1 MKFVKDFVAI
11 DFETLQE
18 KATDGKEYKHL
29 PIQLGMVKYVNGK
42 PLEYI
47 NTYIDP
53 PVNKPWKHNYWKI
66 KIDSSLCEGAPSYA
80 NLHSKIIDFIEE
92 LPIIAFNASSEKGA
106 FNDACNFYNFS
117 LPFDDERFIDPY
129 CQLLRN
135 YEYPTPQSEDMSGL
149 ERWVR
154 CFDLWREEWQA
165 HCAIDD
171 AIMAAELYLYL
182 QTIDLENSLQ
192 IKTKSKGSKNPCIS
206 HSKMAVPQK
215 KISSEHTDRLS
226 GQSIVV
232 SGTFTHH
239 SRDEYKTLIEQH
251 GGKHPSS
258 VSGNTSFILA
268 GRDMG
273 PAKLEKAQK
282 LGVPIVSEEEFLAM
296 IV

>member
-11 DFETLQE
+11 DFETLQKE
-18 KATDGKEYKHL
+18 ATDGKNYNHL

-47 NTYIDP
+47 NTFINP
-53 PVNKPWKHNYWKI
+53 PVEGLWKSHWKI
-66 KIDSSLCEGAPSYA
+66 KIDSSDCEGAPSYA
-80 NLHSKIIDFIEE
+80 DLHFKIIDFIEE
-92 LPIIAFNASSEKGA
+92 LPIIAFNASSEKGT
-106 FNDACNFYNFS
+106 FNDVCNFYNFP
-117 LPFDDERFIDPY
+117 LPFGDEQFIDPY

-135 YEYPTPQSEDMSGL
+135 YKCPIPQSKDMSGL

-154 CFDLWREEWQA
+154 YFDLWREEWKA
-165 HCAIDD
+165 HRAIDD

-182 QTIDLENSLQ
+182 QTIDIENSLQ

-206 HSKMAVPQK
+206 HPKMAVPQK

-296 IV
+296 IE